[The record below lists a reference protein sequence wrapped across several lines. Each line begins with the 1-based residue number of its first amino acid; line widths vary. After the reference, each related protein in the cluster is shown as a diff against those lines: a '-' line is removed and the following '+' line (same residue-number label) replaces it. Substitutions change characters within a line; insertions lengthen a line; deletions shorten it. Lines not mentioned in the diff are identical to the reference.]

1 MNNYTRVSTPLQEI
15 YSNSLYS
22 DMFRLATTVL
32 PRHVFHLP
40 VEMLYHTRLPVPER
54 LTDAADDAYVGG
66 MFSVQPDDAQ
76 SYDVTCQLLLTQ
88 CQPIFTLTIYSTTAE
103 THYTIKY
110 ILFFHFTL
118 RFQQWIGHFQ
128 LRK

>member
-1 MNNYTRVSTPLQEI
+1 
-15 YSNSLYS
+15 
-22 DMFRLATTVL
+22 MFRLAMTVL

-76 SYDVTCQLLLTQ
+76 SYDVTCQLLLTHETLNVSLYLLSLFIALLPRLTVQ
-88 CQPIFTLTIYSTTAE
+88 SNTYCSSTLLSGFNNELDIFSWE
-103 THYTIKY
+103 NK
-110 ILFFHFTL
+110 
-118 RFQQWIGHFQ
+118 
-128 LRK
+128 